1 MHETT
6 IDLKHGDC
14 LELMKNIPDGSVD
27 MILTDPPYGTTACK
41 WDSVI
46 PFEPMWEQLNRII
59 KPNGAICLFGSE
71 PFSSALRMSN
81 IKNFKY
87 DWVWQ
92 KPRGTGHLNSK
103 KQPLRDVENISVFYK
118 KQSMYNPQYGCGKP
132 YSALKGGKKT
142 KISESGKT
150 TYGTFMNGAEYRN
163 DNSGFRYPKQ
173 IIKFGVV
180 ERGTVHPTQ
189 KPVDLLEYLIRTYT
203 NEGDTVLDFT
213 MGSGSTGV
221 ACVNTNRRFIGI
233 ELDDKYFE
241 IAKQR
246 IDAAICDKENPRTEI
261 VIMEE

>member
-1 MHETT
+1 MHEAL

-27 MILTDPPYGTTACK
+27 LVLTDPPYGTTACK

-81 IKNFKY
+81 IKYFKY
-87 DWVWQ
+87 DWIWN
-92 KPRGTGHLNSK
+92 KKLAGNGILAK
-103 KQPLRDVENISVFYK
+103 KQPLKIHEIVSVFHGKIYMPQMTKGRYRK
-118 KQSMYNPQYGCGKP
+118 KMG
-132 YSALKGGKKT
+132 LKESEITGG
-142 KISESGKT
+142 
-150 TYGTFMNGAEYRN
+150 
-163 DNSGFRYPKQ
+163 NSYAKQ
-173 IIKFGVV
+173 IENDLYYPQSILEYGIGNMRKGRF
-180 ERGTVHPTQ
+180 HPTQ
-189 KPVDLLEYLIRTYT
+189 KPVALLEYLIKTYT
-203 NEGDTVLDFT
+203 NEGETVLDFA

-246 IDAAICDKENPRTEI
+246 IDAAIRDKKRTEI
-261 VIMEE
+261 TIKEL